1 MARIWKWSV
10 VVFLIIGLC
19 CHQEEAMM
27 NALMDTPYMV
37 WDLFFNVILSAC
49 LWGGFLNVIQKT
61 GFMNYFS
68 FLLKPLFYL
77 IYGPVI
83 KNKVIYTYLSS
94 NILANLLGLG
104 TLATI
109 SGVKAFQKLQ
119 ELNHHSKCPSRPM
132 LTLVIINTAGLSL
145 FLSTLL
151 MIRQQM
157 GSQDIY
163 AFYPYMLL
171 IGITIIMIGLIMQRV
186 IDHE

>member
-49 LWGGFLNVIQKT
+49 LWGGFLNVIQ
-61 GFMNYFS
+61 
-68 FLLKPLFYL
+68 
-77 IYGPVI
+77 
-83 KNKVIYTYLSS
+83 NKVIYTYLSS

-145 FLSTLL
+145 FPSTLL

>member
-1 MARIWKWSV
+1 MEMECCY
-10 VVFLIIGLC
+10 FLDNWFVLSSRRSYDECFDGYTLYGLG
-19 CHQEEAMM
+19 
-27 NALMDTPYMV
+27 
-37 WDLFFNVILSAC
+37 ILSAC

-68 FLLKPLFYL
+68 FLLKPLFHL
-77 IYGPVI
+77 IYGSVI

-94 NILANLLGLG
+94 NILANLFGLG

-119 ELNHHSKCPSRPM
+119 ELNPHSKRPSRPM

-145 FLSTLL
+145 FPSTLL

-171 IGITIIMIGLIMQRV
+171 IGISIIIIGLIMQRV